1 RLGLPA
7 GMFAQGPVIAAQ
19 AQIAEPEVSAE
30 HLLAPINGVISAWKV
45 ENGEQVT
52 EGQVVA
58 IMEAMKMEVQVLA
71 HRSGVIQISAEKG
84 ATCHAETMIASIN

>member
-1 RLGLPA
+1 
-7 GMFAQGPVIAAQ
+7 
-19 AQIAEPEVSAE
+19 
-30 HLLAPINGVISAWKV
+30 SAWKV

-71 HRSGVIQISAEKG
+71 HRSGVIQIEAEKG
-84 ATCHAETMIASIN
+84 ATYHAETIIGSIN

>member
-1 RLGLPA
+1 
-7 GMFAQGPVIAAQ
+7 
-19 AQIAEPEVSAE
+19 
-30 HLLAPINGVISAWKV
+30 V

>member
-1 RLGLPA
+1 MIR
-7 GMFAQGPVIAAQ
+7 
-19 AQIAEPEVSAE
+19 
-30 HLLAPINGVISAWKV
+30 AWKV

-71 HRSGVIQISAEKG
+71 HRGGVIQIEAEKG
-84 ATCHAETMIASIN
+84 ATCHAETIIGSIN